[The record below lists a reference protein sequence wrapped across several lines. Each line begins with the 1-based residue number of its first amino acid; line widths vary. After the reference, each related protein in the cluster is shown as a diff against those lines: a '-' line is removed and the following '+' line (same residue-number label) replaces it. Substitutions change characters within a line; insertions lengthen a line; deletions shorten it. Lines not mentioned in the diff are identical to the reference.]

1 MKVTITDK
9 LIKHVLSLTPEEEV
23 FLLRYKKLGNRRGGG
38 DTVKVESPVLVVCEN
53 RRFQVD
59 ILEIEEVGSRYD
71 EYGEEPEKIKKAEDI
86 GKLDPFDMTLELTP
100 EMLKEIV
107 ATKEPLILFRVLNIP
122 AYIRTNKIKVSYDK
136 SKDIR
141 PENPNEAVPQS
152 KKPTSPTMVI
162 RVEKIRPVDDLLKQ
176 HITDSAFYEV
186 FIQGT
191 REEFYDVTGTE
202 LDELVG
208 LVGIRRK
215 IEEGDV
221 ELRKR
226 VIEYLKMRVSSLS
239 TVQDAEISQ
248 LVKTAEEEAAIQK
261 KLDDA
266 AKKKRKERK

>member
-38 DTVKVESPVLVVCEN
+38 GTVQVESPILVVCDN
-53 RRFQVD
+53 QRFQVD
-59 ILEIEEVGSRYD
+59 ILEIEEVGNRYD
-71 EYGEEPEKIKKAEDI
+71 EYGQEPERIKKAEDI

-100 EMLKEIV
+100 ELFKEVV
-107 ATKEPLILFRVLNIP
+107 ATREPLILFRVLNIP
-122 AYIRTNKIKVSYDK
+122 AYIRTNKIKIIYDK
-136 SKDIR
+136 SKDVR
-141 PENPNEAVPQS
+141 QEPNDPAAR
-152 KKPTSPTMVI
+152 KPVIPTMVV

-186 FIQGT
+186 FIQGK
-191 REEFYDVTGTE
+191 REEFYDVTGAE
-202 LDELVG
+202 LDD
-208 LVGIRRK
+208 LVGIIGVRRRV
-215 IEEGDV
+215 EEGDV

-226 VIEYLKMRVSSLS
+226 VIEYIKMRVASLS
-239 TVQDAEISQ
+239 TIKDSEMTQ
-248 LVKTAEEEAAIQK
+248 LVRTAEEEADVQK